1 MQVLCKGEQFKIG
14 GGYGVLAVHARGY
27 GELTVWARP
36 AHEPQR
42 LIRQGQIIVN
52 KFLNFSGL
60 FRGRAG
66 KRGLGGRFFLVS
78 FELSFLGQNEPLLRG
93 WRPATCSPGPMA
105 ASELIPAPANLL
117 GTPDA
122 GETLPDVRADHLQDW
137 LRRSGASGYSPSFHK
152 KGKKQIWP
160 GPATRAILFW

>member
-1 MQVLCKGEQFKIG
+1 MLALCRTYMQVFCKGEQFKIG

-42 LIRQGQIIVN
+42 LISQGQIIVN

-93 WRPATCSPGPMA
+93 WRPATCSPSPMA
-105 ASELIPAPANLL
+105 AYKLIPARANLL

-122 GETLPDVRADHLQDW
+122 GETLRSEEHTSELQSPVHLVCR
-137 LRRSGASGYSPSFHK
+137 LLLEK
-152 KGKKQIWP
+152 KNNHQTHPLDIY
-160 GPATRAILFW
+160 